1 MFSCQTP
8 ELQNSDRS
16 LRTEWLEC
24 NGTGDYASG
33 TITGCNSRRYHG
45 LLVANL
51 DHIGRHVLL
60 SGMEDWLVTENGR
73 IPLSSRKHPNAIYP
87 DPSGSL
93 KTFSA
98 SPYPTF
104 VFEGPGFRLTRSLML
119 VRDRHTVLI
128 RYSLKKTDSS
138 APALK
143 CTLEAA
149 PLLAFRGYHDL
160 THANMDLQVKTY
172 PVWQGFKI
180 QPYNSLPP
188 FFMQCSG
195 TFDFLPSPDWIY
207 NVEYPF
213 DQERGFD
220 YQEDLFSPGLFEI
233 TLTPGRD
240 VILSASTEEILPP
253 RGTKKTV
260 PLREI
265 WKKEEKEHL
274 RGRADTASLADF
286 LEAQCGVFLIKDTRG
301 QDALLAG
308 YHWFGSWSRDALIS
322 LPGCA
327 FLGGRLEEGMAVLKR
342 ITASIS
348 DGLIP
353 NTFTVDGAPSGYD
366 CIDSSLWYAWAVQ
379 SLLSAISKHRG
390 EAALRK
396 EVLGFAA
403 PALYGIIGAYRKG
416 HILFVSADESGFLDV
431 GTPNTQLTWMNV
443 QINGRPVTPRNGHPV
458 EIEALWYNTLALA
471 HHIALQRK
479 DPDPCSAKELAAMRT
494 VFRKRFLLPD
504 GSLRDVWR
512 SEEDGDPDNS
522 VRPNQLFAAALPF
535 PVLEPEKAE
544 GVVKIA
550 REKLLTPFG
559 LRTLSPDDPAFC
571 PDYAGSPAERGR
583 SYHQGTVWP
592 WLLGVYADAL
602 FKTTEAVS
610 AGKRT
615 VMTGVV
621 TDFLNTISPLFT
633 RHLSES
639 CLGHISEIFSGTE
652 PWAPHGSIAKAWS
665 EAEVYRA
672 LLLAR
677 AADPKAYERWEK
689 HLKWR
694 ND

>member
-195 TFDFLPSPDWIY
+195 SFDFLPSPDWIY

-353 NTFTVDGAPSGYD
+353 NTFTVDGAPSG
-366 CIDSSLWYAWAVQ
+366 
-379 SLLSAISKHRG
+379 
-390 EAALRK
+390 
-396 EVLGFAA
+396 
-403 PALYGIIGAYRKG
+403 
-416 HILFVSADESGFLDV
+416 
-431 GTPNTQLTWMNV
+431 
-443 QINGRPVTPRNGHPV
+443 
-458 EIEALWYNTLALA
+458 
-471 HHIALQRK
+471 
-479 DPDPCSAKELAAMRT
+479 
-494 VFRKRFLLPD
+494 
-504 GSLRDVWR
+504 
-512 SEEDGDPDNS
+512 
-522 VRPNQLFAAALPF
+522 
-535 PVLEPEKAE
+535 
-544 GVVKIA
+544 
-550 REKLLTPFG
+550 
-559 LRTLSPDDPAFC
+559 
-571 PDYAGSPAERGR
+571 
-583 SYHQGTVWP
+583 
-592 WLLGVYADAL
+592 
-602 FKTTEAVS
+602 
-610 AGKRT
+610 
-615 VMTGVV
+615 
-621 TDFLNTISPLFT
+621 
-633 RHLSES
+633 
-639 CLGHISEIFSGTE
+639 
-652 PWAPHGSIAKAWS
+652 
-665 EAEVYRA
+665 
-672 LLLAR
+672 
-677 AADPKAYERWEK
+677 
-689 HLKWR
+689 
-694 ND
+694 

>member
-253 RGTKKTV
+253 RGTKKRC
-260 PLREI
+260 PCARSGRR
-265 WKKEEKEHL
+265 KK
-274 RGRADTASLADF
+274 R
-286 LEAQCGVFLIKDTRG
+286 
-301 QDALLAG
+301 
-308 YHWFGSWSRDALIS
+308 
-322 LPGCA
+322 
-327 FLGGRLEEGMAVLKR
+327 
-342 ITASIS
+342 SIS
-348 DGLIP
+348 GGGPIP
-353 NTFTVDGAPSGYD
+353 PLSRTFWRPSAA
-366 CIDSSLWYAWAVQ
+366 SSSSRIRAVRTPF
-379 SLLSAISKHRG
+379 SRATTGSARG
-390 EAALRK
+390 PVTRSFPCRAAL
-396 EVLGFAA
+396 F
-403 PALYGIIGAYRKG
+403 
-416 HILFVSADESGFLDV
+416 
-431 GTPNTQLTWMNV
+431 
-443 QINGRPVTPRNGHPV
+443 
-458 EIEALWYNTLALA
+458 
-471 HHIALQRK
+471 
-479 DPDPCSAKELAAMRT
+479 
-494 VFRKRFLLPD
+494 
-504 GSLRDVWR
+504 
-512 SEEDGDPDNS
+512 
-522 VRPNQLFAAALPF
+522 
-535 PVLEPEKAE
+535 
-544 GVVKIA
+544 
-550 REKLLTPFG
+550 
-559 LRTLSPDDPAFC
+559 
-571 PDYAGSPAERGR
+571 
-583 SYHQGTVWP
+583 
-592 WLLGVYADAL
+592 
-602 FKTTEAVS
+602 S
-610 AGKRT
+610 AGASKR
-615 VMTGVV
+615 
-621 TDFLNTISPLFT
+621 
-633 RHLSES
+633 
-639 CLGHISEIFSGTE
+639 
-652 PWAPHGSIAKAWS
+652 AW
-665 EAEVYRA
+665 
-672 LLLAR
+672 
-677 AADPKAYERWEK
+677 PC
-689 HLKWR
+689 
-694 ND
+694 